1 MLFDISTIYS
11 TTEYTLDRIGSY
23 RNWWDAL
30 LLYFRYIKQSRIQ
43 ENVRTFSNDIF
54 MEKAMSWGNDRLRH
68 AKNVLKE
75 LWLIET
81 IVKRDEKWRVSHS
94 YVKVNFIIDTG
105 AILSTTPET
114 RNQCCPEPVE
124 PGTNTLVLKDKY
136 PSTKYKYTQENF
148 DLFFKSYPK
157 RVNKVKCEMLYKEC
171 LNKVSHE
178 HIMEWLSKYLK
189 ANEKENYKYVVHPER
204 FLKYERYNDVYEI
217 EKEVKQ
223 YDWFSY
229 VDTRE
234 ILGENRLVYRREYD
248 GQLWFFGGGNF
259 NTF

>member
-1 MLFDISTIYS
+1 
-11 TTEYTLDRIGSY
+11 
-23 RNWWDAL
+23 
-30 LLYFRYIKQSRIQ
+30 
-43 ENVRTFSNDIF
+43 
-54 MEKAMSWGNDRLRH
+54 MEKAMSWGTDRLRK

-75 LWLIET
+75 LWLIE
-81 IVKRDEKWRVSHS
+81 IVKKRDGKWVISWF
-94 YVKVNFIIDTG
+94 YVKVNFIVDTESILPID
-105 AILSTTPET
+105 PET
-114 RNQCCPEPVE
+114 HTPRNPATGERA
-124 PGTNTLVLKDKY
+124 TNTLVLKDKY

-157 RVNKVKCEMLYKEC
+157 KVNKVKCEMLYKEC

-223 YDWFSY
+223 YDGFSY

-234 ILGENRLVYRREYD
+234 ILGENRLVYKREYD